1 MLNLPNGVTF
11 ADFYTAE
18 GLSRLDSLFLET
30 LNQKAPALAESL
42 LAARAHPE
50 TVGKLEE
57 STLILAV
64 APVLED
70 FLTTLFGI
78 EKQAAALSQN
88 HHDLMPLFEVRRLFV
103 QRQAMKTYGK
113 EAATFDGAALW
124 RDLAPHFPRK
134 TEDAELDF
142 AHAVL
147 IWQEE
152 EGRGDLL
159 DLALRYAA
167 WATVQEKSPS
177 VLFKEPKKLDF
188 AHLVHT
194 QKIHRDGVDMFVA
207 PEGHLRPR
215 HGFAL
220 TDAGGTLR
228 DALSEATYCI
238 HCHNQGRDS
247 CSQGLKDKKTGAFQK
262 SAFGVTLTGCP
273 LEEKIS
279 EMHTLKIQGHALGAL
294 AVITID
300 NPMAAATGHR
310 ICNDC
315 MKACIY
321 QKQEPVN
328 IPQAETRILRDAL
341 EQPYGFEIYSLLT
354 RWNPLNIHR
363 PYPKA
368 ATGKKVLVVGM
379 GPAGFTLAHHVM
391 NDGHTVVGIDGAK
404 IEPLPDVLTDTTKP
418 IEDIKALWENL
429 DERILAGFGGV
440 AEYGITVR
448 WDKNFLKV
456 VRLLLQRRAQFA
468 LFGGVRFGGTL
479 SVAQA
484 FDDFGFDHI
493 ALCAG
498 AGAPTIVDIKNGLA
512 KGVRQASDFL
522 MALQLTG
529 AAKADA
535 LANLQIR
542 LPVVV
547 IGGGLTGVDT
557 TTEALAYYPVMV
569 EKTLK
574 RYDSLSE
581 KNGEAAVRDAYRAED
596 LAILDEYLMHARAL
610 RAEKAKPNPDVIGLL
625 QSWGGSTLAYRK
637 DLTDAPSYTLNHEE
651 VEKALE
657 EGIAIAPNCTPV
669 AVEVDESGWAKGL
682 TVKHTNGGTHTL
694 PARTI
699 LVAAGTKPN
708 VVLHDEDPTHIT
720 LDGRYFQAIDETGSP
735 VKPEALAKPTTPHI
749 LASRYDHH
757 RFISFFGDMH
767 PSFAGNVVK
776 AMGSAKQGYPI
787 VSRVLETEGQRQPAD
802 NAAFFAHLHD
812 QLFATVHA
820 VNRLTPN
827 IVEVVVRAPQAARQF
842 QPGQFYRLQN
852 FETYAP
858 IINDTRLAMEG
869 IAATGAWVDKEQG
882 LLATIILEM
891 GGSSSL
897 CQYLKIGEPIILMGP
912 TGEPTHIPHNTT
924 VILVGGGLGNA
935 VLFSI
940 GAALK
945 AAGSR
950 VLYFAGYK
958 KSGDRYHVDK
968 IESAS
973 DVVVW
978 CCDEPSDFTPN
989 RSQDRAYTGNIVQAI
1004 AAYARGDLGTP
1015 SIPTETVDHLV
1026 VIGSDRMMDA
1036 VRIARHGVL
1045 APYLPN
1051 VTQAIGSIN
1060 SPMQCMMKKICAQCL
1075 QIHRDPVTGQE
1086 TVVYSCHNQ
1095 DQPLDQVDFKCL
1107 NDRLGQNRAL
1117 EILTAGWIKAL
1128 PV

>member
-1 MLNLPNGVTF
+1 MLNLPEGLTF
-11 ADFYTAE
+11 ADLYTSE
-18 GLSRLDSLFLET
+18 GLARLDVFFLKE
-30 LNQKAPALAESL
+30 LQQKSPALAESL

-50 TVGKLEE
+50 MLSKLEE

-64 APVLED
+64 APLLEG
-70 FLTTLFGI
+70 FLATLFGI
-78 EKQAAALSQN
+78 EKEAADLTQA
-88 HHDLMPLFEVRRLFV
+88 HHDLMPLFEVRRTFV

-113 EAATFDGAALW
+113 GAHTFDGPGLW
-124 RDLAPHFPRK
+124 RDLAPHFPQK
-134 TEDAELDF
+134 TEDADLDF
-142 AHAVL
+142 ARAVL
-147 IWQEE
+147 AWQAAP
-152 EGRGDLL
+152 EGKETLL
-159 DLALRYAA
+159 DTSLRYAA
-167 WATVQEKSPS
+167 WATVQQKQTS
-177 VLFKEPKKLDF
+177 VLFKDPKKLDF

-194 QKIHRDGVDMFVA
+194 QKIHRDGVDMLVA
-207 PEGHLRPR
+207 VEGSLRPR
-215 HGFAL
+215 TGFAL
-220 TDAGGTLR
+220 TDTGGTLR

-247 CSQGLKDKKTGAFQK
+247 CSQGLKDKKTGDFQK
-262 SAFGVTLTGCP
+262 SPFGVTLTGCP

-279 EMHTLKIQGHALGAL
+279 EMHTLKIQGHFLGAL

-328 IPQAETRILRDAL
+328 IPQAETRILRDVL

-368 ATGKKVLVVGM
+368 PTGKKVLVVGM
-379 GPAGFTLAHHVM
+379 GPAGFTLAHHLM
-391 NDGHTVVGIDGAK
+391 NDGHTVVGVDGAK
-404 IEPLPDVLTDTTKP
+404 IEPLPDVLTDTTQP
-418 IEDIKALWENL
+418 IQDIQDLWENL

-456 VRLLLQRRAQFA
+456 VRLLLQRRAPFA
-468 LFGGVRFGGTL
+468 LFGGVRFGGTITIT
-479 SVAQA
+479 QA
-484 FDDFGFDHI
+484 FEDFGFDHI

-498 AGAPTIVDIKNGLA
+498 AGAPTIIDMKNGLA

-529 AAKADA
+529 AAKADS

-574 RYDSLSE
+574 RYETLAG
-581 KNGEAAVRDAYRAED
+581 KQGEATIRAAYRPDD
-596 LAILDEYLMHARAL
+596 LAILDEYLAHARAL
-610 RAEKAKPNPDVIGLL
+610 RVERAKASPDVIGLL
-625 QSWGGSTLAYRK
+625 RSWGGSTLVYRK

-657 EGIAIAPNCTPV
+657 EGIAIAPHCTPL
-669 AVEVDESGWAKGL
+669 AVEVDETGWARGL
-682 TVKHTNGGTHTL
+682 TVKHSDGSTHTL
-694 PARTI
+694 AARTI

-708 VVLHDEDPTHIT
+708 VVLQDEDPTHIT
-720 LDGRYFQAIDETGSP
+720 LDGRYFQAIDENGAS
-735 VKPEALAKPTTPHI
+735 VKPESLAKPATPHV
-749 LASRYDHH
+749 LASRYDEK

-787 VSRVLETEGQRQPAD
+787 VSRVLGTKDRGQRTED
-802 NAAFFAHLHD
+802 KAFFAYLND

-827 IVEVVVRAPQAARQF
+827 IVEIVVRAPQAAREF
-842 QPGQFYRLQN
+842 KPGQFYRLQN

-858 IINDTRLAMEG
+858 VKNGTRLAMEG
-869 IAATGAWVDKEQG
+869 IAATGAWVDKEKG

-897 CQYLKIGEPIILMGP
+897 CQYLKPGEPVILMGP
-912 TGEPTHIPHNTT
+912 TGEPTHIPDGKT
-924 VILVGGGLGNA
+924 VLLVGGGLGNA

-945 AAGSR
+945 ACGSR

-958 KSGDRYHVDK
+958 KAGDRYHVDK

-978 CCDEPSDFTPN
+978 CCDETADFVPN
-989 RSQDRAYTGNIVQAI
+989 RPQDHAYTGNIVQAI

-1015 SIPTETVDHLV
+1015 TIPTETVDHLI

-1036 VRIARHGVL
+1036 VRIARHGAL
-1045 APYLPN
+1045 APYLPG
-1051 VTQAIGSIN
+1051 VTEAIGSIN

-1075 QIHRDPVTGQE
+1075 QIHRDPVTGVE

-1117 EILTAGWIKAL
+1117 EILTAGWIGNL
-1128 PV
+1128 

>member
-1 MLNLPNGVTF
+1 
-11 ADFYTAE
+11 
-18 GLSRLDSLFLET
+18 
-30 LNQKAPALAESL
+30 
-42 LAARAHPE
+42 
-50 TVGKLEE
+50 
-57 STLILAV
+57 
-64 APVLED
+64 
-70 FLTTLFGI
+70 
-78 EKQAAALSQN
+78 
-88 HHDLMPLFEVRRLFV
+88 
-103 QRQAMKTYGK
+103 
-113 EAATFDGAALW
+113 
-124 RDLAPHFPRK
+124 
-134 TEDAELDF
+134 
-142 AHAVL
+142 
-147 IWQEE
+147 
-152 EGRGDLL
+152 
-159 DLALRYAA
+159 
-167 WATVQEKSPS
+167 
-177 VLFKEPKKLDF
+177 
-188 AHLVHT
+188 
-194 QKIHRDGVDMFVA
+194 
-207 PEGHLRPR
+207 
-215 HGFAL
+215 
-220 TDAGGTLR
+220 
-228 DALSEATYCI
+228 
-238 HCHNQGRDS
+238 
-247 CSQGLKDKKTGAFQK
+247 
-262 SAFGVTLTGCP
+262 
-273 LEEKIS
+273 
-279 EMHTLKIQGHALGAL
+279 
-294 AVITID
+294 
-300 NPMAAATGHR
+300 
-310 ICNDC
+310 
-315 MKACIY
+315 
-321 QKQEPVN
+321 
-328 IPQAETRILRDAL
+328 
-341 EQPYGFEIYSLLT
+341 
-354 RWNPLNIHR
+354 
-363 PYPKA
+363 
-368 ATGKKVLVVGM
+368 
-379 GPAGFTLAHHVM
+379 
-391 NDGHTVVGIDGAK
+391 
-404 IEPLPDVLTDTTKP
+404 
-418 IEDIKALWENL
+418 
-429 DERILAGFGGV
+429 
-440 AEYGITVR
+440 
-448 WDKNFLKV
+448 
-456 VRLLLQRRAQFA
+456 
-468 LFGGVRFGGTL
+468 
-479 SVAQA
+479 
-484 FDDFGFDHI
+484 
-493 ALCAG
+493 
-498 AGAPTIVDIKNGLA
+498 
-512 KGVRQASDFL
+512 

-596 LAILDEYLMHARAL
+596 LTILDEYLMHARAL

-735 VKPEALAKPTTPHI
+735 VKPEALAKPSTPHI

-787 VSRVLETEGQRQPAD
+787 VSRVLETEGQRQQVD

-869 IAATGAWVDKEQG
+869 IAATGAWVDHDKG

-897 CQYLKIGEPIILMGP
+897 CQYLKVGEPIILMGP
-912 TGEPTHIPHNTT
+912 TGEPTHIPHNQT

-989 RSQDRAYTGNIVQAI
+989 RPQDRAYTGNIVQAI

-1117 EILTAGWIKAL
+1117 EILTAGWIASL
-1128 PV
+1128 PL

>member
-1 MLNLPNGVTF
+1 M
-11 ADFYTAE
+11 
-18 GLSRLDSLFLET
+18 
-30 LNQKAPALAESL
+30 
-42 LAARAHPE
+42 
-50 TVGKLEE
+50 
-57 STLILAV
+57 
-64 APVLED
+64 
-70 FLTTLFGI
+70 
-78 EKQAAALSQN
+78 
-88 HHDLMPLFEVRRLFV
+88 
-103 QRQAMKTYGK
+103 
-113 EAATFDGAALW
+113 
-124 RDLAPHFPRK
+124 
-134 TEDAELDF
+134 
-142 AHAVL
+142 
-147 IWQEE
+147 
-152 EGRGDLL
+152 
-159 DLALRYAA
+159 
-167 WATVQEKSPS
+167 
-177 VLFKEPKKLDF
+177 
-188 AHLVHT
+188 
-194 QKIHRDGVDMFVA
+194 
-207 PEGHLRPR
+207 
-215 HGFAL
+215 
-220 TDAGGTLR
+220 
-228 DALSEATYCI
+228 
-238 HCHNQGRDS
+238 
-247 CSQGLKDKKTGAFQK
+247 
-262 SAFGVTLTGCP
+262 
-273 LEEKIS
+273 
-279 EMHTLKIQGHALGAL
+279 
-294 AVITID
+294 
-300 NPMAAATGHR
+300 
-310 ICNDC
+310 
-315 MKACIY
+315 
-321 QKQEPVN
+321 
-328 IPQAETRILRDAL
+328 
-341 EQPYGFEIYSLLT
+341 
-354 RWNPLNIHR
+354 
-363 PYPKA
+363 
-368 ATGKKVLVVGM
+368 
-379 GPAGFTLAHHVM
+379 
-391 NDGHTVVGIDGAK
+391 
-404 IEPLPDVLTDTTKP
+404 
-418 IEDIKALWENL
+418 
-429 DERILAGFGGV
+429 
-440 AEYGITVR
+440 
-448 WDKNFLKV
+448 
-456 VRLLLQRRAQFA
+456 
-468 LFGGVRFGGTL
+468 
-479 SVAQA
+479 
-484 FDDFGFDHI
+484 
-493 ALCAG
+493 
-498 AGAPTIVDIKNGLA
+498 KNGLA

>member
-167 WATVQEKSPS
+167 WATVQEKSSS

-379 GPAGFTLAHHVM
+379 GPAGFTLAHHLM

-498 AGAPTIVDIKNGLA
+498 AGAPTIVDMKNGLA

-581 KNGEAAVRDAYRAED
+581 KNGEAAVRDAYRPED

-610 RAEKAKPNPDVIGLL
+610 RAERAKPNPDVIGLL

-787 VSRVLETEGQRQPAD
+787 VSRVLETEGQRQQAD

-1004 AAYARGDLGTP
+1004 AAYARGDLGAP